1 MEKNSLRGIMRKII
15 AGCLMLAALTGCS
28 TSTPVVLPPAKSIV
42 IVPAI
47 PKNFRVA
54 TSGLTVFQ
62 NNLDIIDDSSW
73 HLNQLAYDTAV
84 KALGPAYQVSEA
96 SPDAALWKD
105 LDDWSFLGQDIGN
118 EIKQH
123 VHVTSLPDL
132 FLFISISDPTP
143 DGEGFPDILRA
154 VGISKQRV
162 WITNMTPVAHAY
174 LELSV
179 IDGRTFRVL
188 DQVPLSMD
196 PKDQVPKDGLN
207 DGTFINGGG
216 PTLPI
221 AELDNFPWRD
231 HWADLTAA
239 EQHEA
244 EDTIRNLITASESYT
259 LTQVLAGRA
268 Q

>member
-1 MEKNSLRGIMRKII
+1 MRKII

-28 TSTPVVLPPAKSIV
+28 TSTPFVLPSAKSIV

-47 PKNFRVA
+47 TKNFRVA
-54 TSGLTVFQ
+54 TTGLTVFQ

-73 HLNQLAYDTAV
+73 NLNQLAYDTAV
-84 KALGPAYQVSEA
+84 KALGPVYQVSEA
-96 SPDAALWKD
+96 SPDAALWKA
-105 LDDWSFLGQDIGN
+105 LDDWPFLEPDIGN

-132 FLFISISDPTP
+132 FLCISISNPPAT
-143 DGEGFPDILRA
+143 GEQYPDILRA

-162 WITNMTPVAHAY
+162 WITNITPVAHAY
-174 LELSV
+174 LELSI
-179 IDGRTFRVL
+179 IDGRTFKVL
-188 DQVPLSMD
+188 NQLPLSMPQKKQA
-196 PKDQVPKDGLN
+196 PKIGIS
-207 DGTFINGGG
+207 DGTFFYGGG
-216 PTLPI
+216 GRLPI

-231 HWADLTAA
+231 HWADLTPA
-239 EQHEA
+239 EQQEA

>member
-1 MEKNSLRGIMRKII
+1 MRKII
-15 AGCLMLAALTGCS
+15 AGCLMLAALAGCS
-28 TSTPVVLPPAKSIV
+28 TSTPFVLPPAKSIV

-47 PKNFRVA
+47 TKNFRVA
-54 TSGLTVFQ
+54 TTGITVFQ

-84 KALGPAYQVSEA
+84 KVLSPAYQVSEA

-105 LDDWSFLGQDIGN
+105 LNGWSFFEPFNIGN
-118 EIKQH
+118 KIKQH

-132 FLFISISDPTP
+132 FLFISISDPPPT
-143 DGEGFPDILRA
+143 GEQYPDILRA

-162 WITNMTPVAHAY
+162 WVTNITPVAHAY

-188 DQVPLSMD
+188 DQAPLSMPQKKQA
-196 PKDQVPKDGLN
+196 PKIGIS
-207 DGTFINGGG
+207 DGTFFYGGG
-216 PTLPI
+216 GRLPI